1 MGNDVKEE
9 PGAKLSPSGGGA
21 GQPNRRGGRR
31 GRNRWNN
38 PAGTGGT
45 TGSATT
51 SNKFPTRNKDI
62 PDTVVF
68 DNTGQ
73 VDAAIFQRSL
83 KVMANYFHTT
93 YSAEVS
99 DAILKMQDVIIT
111 VDDEP
116 TLRKDAV
123 GNDIPLTSWEEYKW
137 KKTYAE
143 QSAKLKVY
151 NDSMPKAYIH
161 IYNQCSTTL
170 KNDLETSA
178 AFPTVE
184 SRKDPIGLLKIIQ
197 GLCCSYDSKTQSV
210 MATVASQ
217 KKLFTFFQRDGM
229 DNSTYH
235 REFMAHVDTIKTY
248 GGMGAIGITPTFVAQ
263 KLSEMFTAGTCTDS
277 ADPSTD
283 ELGIAHKAVQDEFLA
298 ALMLSGA
305 NKDRYGA
312 LRNELANQFGFGN
325 DLYPKTPDACLQ
337 MMQAQRRECGPSAP
351 RSSAATSP

>member
-1 MGNDVKEE
+1 MGNDVKDE
-9 PGAKLSPSGGGA
+9 PGGKLAPGGGDG
-21 GQPNRRGGRR
+21 GQGNRRGGRR

-38 PAGTGGT
+38 PAAAGGT
-45 TGSATT
+45 SGPATAA
-51 SNKFPTRNKDI
+51 SKFPTRNKEI

-73 VDAAIFQRSL
+73 VDAANFQRSL
-83 KVMANYFHTT
+83 KGMANYFHTT

-99 DAILKMQDVIIT
+99 DAILTMKDVIIT

-116 TLRKDAV
+116 TLRKDSL

-143 QSAKLKVY
+143 QSGKLKVY
-151 NDSMPKAYIH
+151 TESMPKAYIH
-161 IYNQCSTTL
+161 IYNQCSTNL

-184 SRKDPIGLLKIIQ
+184 SGKDPIGLLKIIQ

-263 KLSEMFTAGTCTDS
+263 KLTAMSTAGTCK
-277 ADPSTD
+277 DPANPSKD
-283 ELGIAHKAVQDEFLA
+283 ELGIAHKDVQDEFLA
-298 ALMLSGA
+298 
-305 NKDRYGA
+305 
-312 LRNELANQFGFGN
+312 
-325 DLYPKTPDACLQ
+325 CLL
-337 MMQAQRRECGPSAP
+337 C
-351 RSSAATSP
+351 

>member
-1 MGNDVKEE
+1 M
-9 PGAKLSPSGGGA
+9 
-21 GQPNRRGGRR
+21 
-31 GRNRWNN
+31 
-38 PAGTGGT
+38 
-45 TGSATT
+45 GSATT
-51 SNKFPTRNKDI
+51 SNKFPTQNKDI
-62 PDTVVF
+62 PDAVVF
-68 DNTGQ
+68 DYTGQ
-73 VDAAIFQRSL
+73 VDASNFQRSL
-83 KVMANYFHTT
+83 KGMANYFHTT

-99 DAILKMQDVIIT
+99 DAILKMQDIIIT

-116 TLRKDAV
+116 TLHKDAV

-137 KKTYAE
+137 KKIYAE
-143 QSAKLKVY
+143 QSTKLKVY
-151 NDSMPKAYIH
+151 NDSVPKAYIH
-161 IYNQCSTTL
+161 IYNQCATTL
-170 KNDLETSA
+170 KNDLETYA

-184 SRKDPIGLLKIIQ
+184 SCKDPIGLLKIIQ

-248 GGMGAIGITPTFVAQ
+248 GGMGVIGITPTFVAQ
-263 KLSEMFTAGTCTDS
+263 KLSKMFTAGTCKDS
-277 ADPSTD
+277 ANPSKD

-298 ALMLSGA
+298 TLMLSGA

-337 MMQAQRRECGPSAP
+337 KMTGADTGM
-351 RSSAATSP
+351 